1 MNGYGNSKTDDVL
14 IIMMEDMQDEL
25 EQMKNRLAEKD
36 KTIAKLQKQLQ
47 TSVPSSTVSALKNKI
62 QEQADEIVSLNEH
75 IVRLNSADLILKD
88 NVRLKEENSRIVR
101 ETEKAVSNVR
111 KEIDDEKQKLGMQ
124 AMELIEAEK
133 KVKKYQ
139 AYLDDRIADQN
150 EHIKKEASA
159 MSAKTRKDCEILY
172 HKKERKLE
180 NEYKAKNAGHIS
192 IYYGTISYSI
202 ILTLL
207 TALSSELFIRD
218 AADFFIT
225 IWEIFCMVVDK
236 IKDLCFN
243 FGGLS
248 YGISNPIGQKI
259 VFVLLFSIPILIAIT
274 IEAVVVLLG
283 DKYIK
288 WYKEKIADY
297 ISLFV
302 AFITLAISTTLSE
315 YVKAFL
321 PINLI
326 ALNIIIHLIYSG
338 FRHYVIGC
346 KRNKGY

>member
-1 MNGYGNSKTDDVL
+1 
-14 IIMMEDMQDEL
+14 
-25 EQMKNRLAEKD
+25 
-36 KTIAKLQKQLQ
+36 
-47 TSVPSSTVSALKNKI
+47 
-62 QEQADEIVSLNEH
+62 
-75 IVRLNSADLILKD
+75 
-88 NVRLKEENSRIVR
+88 
-101 ETEKAVSNVR
+101 
-111 KEIDDEKQKLGMQ
+111 
-124 AMELIEAEK
+124 
-133 KVKKYQ
+133 
-139 AYLDDRIADQN
+139 
-150 EHIKKEASA
+150 
-159 MSAKTRKDCEILY
+159 
-172 HKKERKLE
+172 
-180 NEYKAKNAGHIS
+180 
-192 IYYGTISYSI
+192 
-202 ILTLL
+202 
-207 TALSSELFIRD
+207 
-218 AADFFIT
+218 
-225 IWEIFCMVVDK
+225 MVVDK

-288 WYKEKIADY
+288 WYKEEIADY

-346 KRNKGY
+346 KRNRGY

>member
-1 MNGYGNSKTDDVL
+1 M
-14 IIMMEDMQDEL
+14 
-25 EQMKNRLAEKD
+25 
-36 KTIAKLQKQLQ
+36 
-47 TSVPSSTVSALKNKI
+47 
-62 QEQADEIVSLNEH
+62 
-75 IVRLNSADLILKD
+75 
-88 NVRLKEENSRIVR
+88 RLKEENSRIVR

-288 WYKEKIADY
+288 WYKEEIADY

-346 KRNKGY
+346 KRNRGY